1 MVVYPT
7 HISGGSRTSRRRAP
21 NRQNFLLGN
30 FSKKKTNWTIEELG
44 LSGSSRGTRPIP
56 NHLMVLFQT
65 LRSQIQLADFTN
77 SDFVH

>member
-30 FSKKKTNWTIEELG
+30 FSKKKTTREIEDKLDR
-44 LSGSSRGTRPIP
+44 RGVGVER
-56 NHLMVLFQT
+56 
-65 LRSQIQLADFTN
+65 
-77 SDFVH
+77 